1 MQRFSA
7 PNCHC
12 FRNLSQYR
20 LKKGQNIQFLSNK
33 GVHGAVVHLT
43 DFHAWNLHG
52 KVKYIS
58 QTSENSLVPYLKTGH
73 DSIHMYFLKSVYIY
87 NGIDYVTLNLFNATD
102 ISFICLLTCVDNKPL
117 KRCKIIVARLLE
129 QFEDAYRS
137 NYISIGMAILN
148 TDLFY
153 LWLFS

>member
-20 LKKGQNIQFLSNK
+20 LKKGQNIHFLSNK

-43 DFHAWNLHG
+43 DSHTWNLHG
-52 KVKYIS
+52 KVEYIS
-58 QTSENSLVPYLKTGH
+58 QTSENSFGTLPQNWARFHSYVF
-73 DSIHMYFLKSVYIY
+73 FLICLYMQY
-87 NGIDYVTLNLFNATD
+87 YVTLSLFYATD

-129 QFEDAYRS
+129 QFEDAYWS

>member
-1 MQRFSA
+1 MEKLNTF
-7 PNCHC
+7 
-12 FRNLSQYR
+12 LR
-20 LKKGQNIQFLSNK
+20 L
-33 GVHGAVVHLT
+33 
-43 DFHAWNLHG
+43 
-52 KVKYIS
+52 VK
-58 QTSENSLVPYLKTGH
+58 TVLH
-73 DSIHMYFLKSVYIY
+73 DSIHMYFFKSVYIY
-87 NGIDYVTLNLFNATD
+87 NGIDYVTLSLFYATD

-129 QFEDAYRS
+129 QFEDAYWS